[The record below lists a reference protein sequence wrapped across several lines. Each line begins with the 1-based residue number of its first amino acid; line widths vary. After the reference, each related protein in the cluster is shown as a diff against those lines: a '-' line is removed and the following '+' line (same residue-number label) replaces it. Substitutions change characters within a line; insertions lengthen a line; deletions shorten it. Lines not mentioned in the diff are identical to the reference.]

1 MSELVP
7 HEHLVA
13 VEDVL
18 RRWHIEPWR
27 LDEIMRSAKIPLFS
41 IANSRINPSNG
52 AIVHFCNGPFSSIH
66 SPCEGC
72 YEYEDLFIP
81 LEDVTAYE
89 KAHPEVLW
97 EPVVTKQTLK
107 RESQAL
113 TDEYGEYIPADVI
126 RKKMRMSPMQFID
139 LMNSGK
145 GPVCAWEEDF
155 REHNPINGPYFKTG
169 DLASE
174 FFTVNVLDWL
184 AWQKARGGGSECIPS
199 DAALAA
205 KNAELEQA
213 RAELAALK
221 AELEQSRAEMSA
233 LREENAALN
242 EELERARQEKGQGD
256 APEWYGLIAVV
267 EQCRKEGKKPQETAA
282 ELKKAGASLAV
293 IGGLLHPNGGISDW
307 RQYGK
312 NLLEGGTKYLP
323 W

>member
-97 EPVVTKQTLK
+97 EPVVTEQTLK

-126 RKKMRMSPMQFID
+126 RKK
-139 LMNSGK
+139 
-145 GPVCAWEEDF
+145 
-155 REHNPINGPYFKTG
+155 
-169 DLASE
+169 
-174 FFTVNVLDWL
+174 
-184 AWQKARGGGSECIPS
+184 
-199 DAALAA
+199 
-205 KNAELEQA
+205 NAYE
-213 RAELAALK
+213 
-221 AELEQSRAEMSA
+221 
-233 LREENAALN
+233 
-242 EELERARQEKGQGD
+242 
-256 APEWYGLIAVV
+256 PHAV
-267 EQCRKEGKKPQETAA
+267 
-282 ELKKAGASLAV
+282 
-293 IGGLLHPNGGISDW
+293 
-307 RQYGK
+307 Y
-312 NLLEGGTKYLP
+312 
-323 W
+323 